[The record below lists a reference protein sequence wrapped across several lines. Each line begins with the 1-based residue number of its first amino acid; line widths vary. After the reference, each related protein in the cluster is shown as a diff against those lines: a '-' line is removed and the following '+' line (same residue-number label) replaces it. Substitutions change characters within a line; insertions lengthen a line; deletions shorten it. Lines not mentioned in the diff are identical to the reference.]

1 MDFKD
6 LAAFNVAMLGKQGW
20 KLEIVSQQG
29 AAVDV
34 WNAANV
40 WHLISPSL
48 VLFDNA
54 SDIIFHLLRILSTT
68 QIENIVT
75 IIWSIWKAR
84 NLKLWQQVTDS
95 TTTIMVRAIHLL
107 EGWRSANRKQNPS
120 NHSHID
126 TTLPRN
132 HTNQVVDGDSNIR
145 WRKPRSGRL
154 KCNIDASFSD
164 VNNKIGLGMCI
175 RDSKGFHVRSK
186 IMCFSPL
193 GLYHAI
199 RWIHELQLENVDFE
213 VDSKR
218 VADYFNKGSG
228 DVTEFGSIMD
238 SSIHFCR
245 SFLTNSHVEFTRR
258 QANEVAHTLAKAATS
273 SSSFRIFDEIPTCIT
288 DLIFNE
294 MI

>member
-1 MDFKD
+1 MGTDD
-6 LAAFNVAMLGKQGW
+6 MTVMREPHARV
-20 KLEIVSQQG
+20 
-29 AAVDV
+29 
-34 WNAANV
+34 
-40 WHLISPSL
+40 
-48 VLFDNA
+48 
-54 SDIIFHLLRILSTT
+54 
-68 QIENIVT
+68 IENIVT

-95 TTTIMVRAIHLL
+95 PTTMMVRAIHLL

-120 NHSHID
+120 NQSHID

-132 HTNQVVDGDSNIR
+132 HNNQVVDGDSNIR

-154 KCNIDASFSD
+154 KCNVDASFSD

-175 RDSKGFHVRSK
+175 RDSTGFHVRSK
-186 IMCFSPL
+186 IMCFSPLCSVDVGEAL

-199 RWIHELQLENVDFE
+199 RWIHELQLKNVDFE

-218 VADYFNKGSG
+218 VADYFNKGRG

-245 SFLTNSHVEFTRR
+245 SFLTKSHVEFTRR

-288 DLIFNE
+288 ELIFYE